1 MPRSSTASPGSR
13 PAAHPGSAA
22 GCLGTILLLAV
33 GALGNG
39 LLLSGLTAGPA
50 PAGQPAWLAGAGLLM
65 LDVLLLVLALRLRR
79 TRAQSE
85 AAQRDLSRTRA
96 MFDGLNGN
104 TVIGIYMVDEAVSF
118 TYANPQL
125 ARMLGYDRDVLA
137 DHFPL
142 DRVFPPD
149 TYRQIRV
156 RAGQRIS
163 GEVSRARYEYP
174 ALRSDGAPIDVE
186 IYASQI
192 ILDGRPTI
200 IGMMLDISERKRAE
214 AAVWHQAHFDALTQL
229 PNRPSF
235 QDRLQSGIEA
245 SRRNGQ
251 PFALVFL
258 DLDQFK
264 EVNDTHGHDT
274 GDELL
279 QQVAR
284 RLQSCLRDTDHLAR
298 LGGDEFTLILSD
310 PADED
315 AVNRICQRVL
325 QSVAQPYSLN
335 GQAVQISVSAGVT
348 YFPRDGTDAGSL
360 LKHADLALYA
370 AKGLG
375 RNQACAFS
383 VSMQRDVQERREL
396 LNDLQAAVREN
407 QFQLMYQPV
416 VDMRTGRTLKAEA
429 LLRWRH
435 PVRGTVGPMDFIPL
449 AEDSGLIV
457 PLGDWVFRTACR
469 QLLQWRRDLH
479 ADFVVSI
486 NVSPAQFRD
495 SGLDPAIWIAEL
507 EALGLPGE
515 ALTVE
520 ITEQVLME
528 AGQGA
533 NASLLRFRDAG
544 IQVALD
550 DFGTGYSSL
559 AYLQRFHVD
568 FLKIDQCFVGT
579 LNPESSDRILCQA
592 MIAMA
597 HQLGLKVI
605 AEGIE
610 TDEQHRILEAM
621 GCDYGQGYRYAR
633 PLTADE
639 LGARLRRES
648 LTPRLPTPPW
658 C

>member
-1 MPRSSTASPGSR
+1 MSPGSR
-13 PAAHPGSAA
+13 PAAHSGRAA
-22 GCLGTILLLAV
+22 GRLETALLLAG

-39 LLLSGLTAGPA
+39 LLLAALTTGPA
-50 PAGQPAWLAGAGLLM
+50 PTGRPLWLAGAGLLV
-65 LDVLLLVLALRLRR
+65 LDALLLVLALGLRGA
-79 TRAQSE
+79 RAQ
-85 AAQRDLSRTRA
+85 ARTAQRELSRTQA

-125 ARMLGYDRDVLA
+125 ARMLGYDQDVLA

-174 ALRSDGAPIDVE
+174 ALRSDGTPLDIE

-235 QDRLQSGIEA
+235 QDMLQSAIEA

-310 PADED
+310 PVDEGMVD
-315 AVNRICQRVL
+315 LICQRVL
-325 QSVAQPYSLN
+325 RSVAQPYSLN
-335 GQAVQISVSAGVT
+335 GQTVQISVSAGVT
-348 YFPRDGTDAGSL
+348 YFPQDGTDAGSL

-383 VSMQRDVQERREL
+383 ASMQRAARERREL
-396 LNDLQAAVREN
+396 LNDLQAAVREG
-407 QFQLMYQPV
+407 QFQLLYQPV
-416 VDMRTGRTLKAEA
+416 VDMRTGRTIKAEA
-429 LLRWRH
+429 LLRWQH
-435 PVRGTVGPMDFIPL
+435 PVRGMVGPAEFIPL

-486 NVSPAQFRD
+486 NVSPAQFRGN
-495 SGLDPAIWIAEL
+495 GLDPGAWIAEL
-507 EALGLPGE
+507 HALGLPGE

-568 FLKIDQCFVGT
+568 FLKIDQCFIGT
-579 LNPESSDRILCQA
+579 LNPESSDRILCRA

-633 PLTADE
+633 PLTADV
-639 LGARLRRES
+639 LGARLREES
-648 LTPRLPTPPW
+648 LTPRRPTPPW